1 MDLKEYHKWLV
12 DFYKKRNWYNYDS
25 FIRCAFLT
33 EEVGELAQAIR
44 KQEIGRDIP
53 DEIEKSN
60 RENLED
66 IKEELGDV
74 IDNIFILADK
84 YNLSIGDIMVSHRNK
99 LEKRFKK

>member
-1 MDLKEYHKWLV
+1 MIYYNLQIQLEDCMDLKEYHKWLV

-44 KQEIGRDIP
+44 KQEIGRDRP

-66 IKEELGDV
+66 IKEELGE
-74 IDNIFILADK
+74 
-84 YNLSIGDIMVSHRNK
+84 LSIKDERICFTLIESP
-99 LEKRFKK
+99 